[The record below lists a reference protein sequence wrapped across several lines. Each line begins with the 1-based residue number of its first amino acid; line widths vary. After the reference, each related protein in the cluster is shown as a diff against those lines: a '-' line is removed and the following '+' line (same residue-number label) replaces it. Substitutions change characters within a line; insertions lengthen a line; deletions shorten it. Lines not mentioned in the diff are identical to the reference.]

1 MAKLQVA
8 PLAKGGTHCPKTQTL
23 GGGQMPGRAPRP
35 PVLMVQFEP
44 TMRQAAHW
52 LLLGSQN
59 VPKGVQTVEP
69 VVDGVQVPPTP

>member
-44 TMRQAAHW
+44 TMRQAAH
-52 LLLGSQN
+52 
-59 VPKGVQTVEP
+59 
-69 VVDGVQVPPTP
+69 